1 MVIDQSFIEKIGKF
15 VVVGGTAFC
24 LDFGSTYI
32 FKEKVKANKYLANTL
47 AFIISAS
54 YNFVLN
60 RMWTW
65 GLQGSADVG
74 LQAAKFAG
82 VMTTGLLITTVLIYI
97 FSDRMKFNFY
107 ISKLI
112 GVSVAMVWNFTMNN
126 FVTFSK

>member
-1 MVIDQSFIEKIGKF
+1 MIIDQVLIEKLCKF

-24 LDFGSTYI
+24 IDFGSTYL
-32 FKEKVKANKYLANTL
+32 FKEKLKANKYVANTL

-54 YNFVLN
+54 YNFFLN

-65 GLQGSADVG
+65 GMTDDQMGI
-74 LQAAKFAG
+74 QALKFAG
-82 VMTTGLLITTVLIYI
+82 VMTTGLIITSVLIYI

-107 ISKLI
+107 LSKLI

-126 FVTFSK
+126 FVTFGH

>member
-1 MVIDQSFIEKIGKF
+1 MIVDQVLLEKLCKF

-24 LDFGSTYI
+24 IDFGCTYL
-32 FKEKVKANKYLANTL
+32 FKEKVKANKYIANTL

-54 YNFVLN
+54 YNFALN

-65 GLQGSADVG
+65 GIHDDQIAI
-74 LQAAKFAG
+74 QAMKFAG
-82 VMTTGLLITTVLIYI
+82 VMTTGLIITSILIYI

-107 ISKLI
+107 IAKLI

-126 FVTFSK
+126 FVTFNH